1 MTILATT
8 TVEAAAVKARDQGD
22 LIDSSAAFIAT
33 DGSSQSERRGRSALN
48 KAASKTSS
56 MGSSSEAKS
65 TSAAPSP
72 GVSEFAVSRK
82 DRRKKD
88 KGKAPILEGHGSKGK
103 NATPMPM
110 ATQAVAMAMIATRVL
125 SAEVKDSTSLAGAQ
139 KKEGDIRL
147 CCKF

>member
-103 NATPMPM
+103 KRNAN
-110 ATQAVAMAMIATRVL
+110 ANGY
-125 SAEVKDSTSLAGAQ
+125 SSSSDGYDSDACSECGGKRFHVISRCS
-139 KKEGDIRL
+139 KKGRRHQTL
-147 CCKF
+147 L